1 MAEQF
6 PPLSAA
12 TLAAANVSA
21 HAGAGRSGDA
31 ARAAAGGRGSAGRQ
45 RRDPNHRRRLPSGG
59 GAGGPAADQRRRGTF
74 YGLSLR
80 GGAPDPRYRTLPVDG
95 RPEAHVL
102 ADIAHDYWHIPI
114 RGWWWR
120 TSQPTAVRTPV
131 LPGPRWRAGARP
143 SSRDRHSGPDYA
155 AANHG
160 YLRPRLAGATTPP
173 QWLSFPGCSP
183 VLEQTDGQLGFA
195 GGGAG
200 LWPVTRYRAAAGR
213 AAAPA
218 GYPEGYGPRG
228 KDFISHVTFPP
239 EIRDAATAAGGRP
252 ACRGAAGPHPRLKMP
267 VYGRF
272 VANGQFVLLKCNL
285 KRAFLARF
293 MNQLTELR
301 QCAAE
306 QRLIRP
312 IFNKNHLLN
321 TNAPQEQ
328 P

>member
-12 TLAAANVSA
+12 TLAAANPGRRL
-21 HAGAGRSGDA
+21 AGAGRSGDA

-102 ADIAHDYWHIPI
+102 ADIAHDYWHIPHSRLVVEDQSTNCGENARFTRTTLES
-114 RGWWWR
+114 RGLAHRRGIVIQDPTMQRR
-120 TSQPTAVRTPV
+120 TMATF
-131 LPGPRWRAGARP
+131 ARVWQ
-143 SSRDRHSGPDYA
+143 
-155 AANHG
+155 
-160 YLRPRLAGATTPP
+160 GATTPP

-200 LWPVTRYRAAAGR
+200 LWPVTRYWGCCWASCRACRIPLKGTVRGEKTSSAMSPSRRRSSTPGDSCGR
-213 AAAPA
+213 TPSLP
-218 GYPEGYGPRG
+218 GRC
-228 KDFISHVTFPP
+228 
-239 EIRDAATAAGGRP
+239 RP
-252 ACRGAAGPHPRLKMP
+252 APSAE
-267 VYGRF
+267 
-272 VANGQFVLLKCNL
+272 KCPFTADSSQTGNL
-285 KRAFLARF
+285 
-293 MNQLTELR
+293 
-301 QCAAE
+301 CY
-306 QRLIRP
+306 
-312 IFNKNHLLN
+312 
-321 TNAPQEQ
+321 
-328 P
+328 